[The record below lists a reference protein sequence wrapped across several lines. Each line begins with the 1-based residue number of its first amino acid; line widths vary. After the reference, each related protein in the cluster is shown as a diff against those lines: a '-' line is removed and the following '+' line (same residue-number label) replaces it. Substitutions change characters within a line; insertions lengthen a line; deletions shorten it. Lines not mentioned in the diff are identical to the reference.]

1 ITCASDS
8 YSTYTDA
15 DTFTCTRPSASGTDC
30 LGGCEYVQECKYSS
44 DATAE
49 CTDVIPDDSL
59 NECIFN
65 LFSDE
70 THCTSDGLFSVASLK
85 TLDTS
90 EDSSYVLSCSSK
102 TPSVTDITGLEHA
115 GFITKIDL
123 SDNDLSDV
131 SLMFS
136 LSNIESL
143 DLSGNGNLASIPS
156 LSLLTSL
163 SVFNVSDTNISSST
177 GLSADP
183 LPTSITELYASNTAI
198 DNDTFTNHIATRM
211 SNLQKLY
218 LDGTLVNNIA
228 GFSS

>member
-1 ITCASDS
+1 TDNLICGSGVAAAIDLKLGGTDIATSTITSACACGSTFDTSDTIGLNKVCIETKPGSDTWFITCASDS

-30 LGGCEYVQECKYSS
+30 LGGCEYGQECKYSS

-102 TPSVTDITGLEHA
+102 PPSVTDITGLEHA

-131 SLMFS
+131 SLMF
-136 LSNIESL
+136 
-143 DLSGNGNLASIPS
+143 
-156 LSLLTSL
+156 
-163 SVFNVSDTNISSST
+163 
-177 GLSADP
+177 
-183 LPTSITELYASNTAI
+183 
-198 DNDTFTNHIATRM
+198 
-211 SNLQKLY
+211 
-218 LDGTLVNNIA
+218 
-228 GFSS
+228 